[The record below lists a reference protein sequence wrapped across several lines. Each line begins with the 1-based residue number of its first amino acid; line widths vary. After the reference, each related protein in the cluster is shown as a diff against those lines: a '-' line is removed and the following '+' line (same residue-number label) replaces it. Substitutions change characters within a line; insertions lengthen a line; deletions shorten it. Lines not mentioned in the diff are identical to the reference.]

1 MKACPF
7 CGGEA
12 DLHHYPHHLEQN
24 FYTVRCSKCG
34 AQINMYIGREAAI
47 EAWERRTS
55 ERKGRW
61 LPSPQPDCEHEDS
74 NVWRCSVCGHEW
86 WLEDGTPSENHMN
99 YCNNCGAAMDGE
111 AT

>member
-61 LPSPQPDCEHEDS
+61 LPSLSLTVSMRIVTYGVAQCAGMNGGWRTVHPQ
-74 NVWRCSVCGHEW
+74 R
-86 WLEDGTPSENHMN
+86 T
-99 YCNNCGAAMDGE
+99 
-111 AT
+111 T